1 MSIGELIVHLNVELV
16 VRGIRQGAQAEV
28 EEFPRK
34 IWFGI
39 KIDDRL
45 PNRVD
50 LAGRDHVQV
59 PVVTDLRPGGTVRLA
74 DDGVIDI
81 IHSAA
86 KVAGPLRQG
95 GRTGDNVERFV
106 VAYSLDVTE
115 EERLVFSERPAQRES
130 ILIALVV
137 GFGSNRG
144 RVKEIPG
151 ISTGALS
158 KPPAA
163 AVEIVGAALQ
173 GHIHNRSAVVSEL
186 RGEAVVL
193 YFELLDNLHRRLV
206 INVAG
211 GALPLLGGADQG
223 TINAHFGGGIALPV
237 GDEVGACGIVIGGSG
252 PGRLGDSTGKKC
264 EAEEIAVGKRNVLDG
279 LIRDFRPQGWAAGIQ
294 EGSGGVH
301 IDGGGDRA
309 RIQREIDGALLVY
322 RQHYSRSFLRTKS
335 LQLNFER

>member
-34 IWFGI
+34 IWFRI

-50 LAGRDHVQV
+50 LAWRDHIQV

-86 KVAGPLRQG
+86 KVSGPLRQG
-95 GRTGDNVERFV
+95 GRAGDNVERFI
-106 VAYSLDVTE
+106 VAHSLDIAE
-115 EERLVFSERPAQRES
+115 EERLVFSERPAQPES

-137 GFGSNRG
+137 GFGSKR
-144 RVKEIPG
+144 RTVKKIPG
-151 ISTGALS
+151 IATGALS
-158 KPPAA
+158 KPPGA
-163 AVEIVGAALQ
+163 AVEIVGTALQ

-206 INVAG
+206 IDVAG
-211 GALPLLGGADQG
+211 GAFPLLRSADQRA
-223 TINAHFGGGIALPV
+223 INAHFGGGVALPV
-237 GDEVGACGIVIGGSG
+237 GDEV
-252 PGRLGDSTGKKC
+252 
-264 EAEEIAVGKRNVLDG
+264 
-279 LIRDFRPQGWAAGIQ
+279 
-294 EGSGGVH
+294 
-301 IDGGGDRA
+301 RA
-309 RIQREIDGALLVY
+309 
-322 RQHYSRSFLRTKS
+322 
-335 LQLNFER
+335 